1 MTDRRLQCATL
12 DAVRGH
18 PSRALARD
26 RDRSRASLSRR
37 SLAMD
42 ARARSWTL
50 SNATGV
56 GDSPTILG
64 TSVVTTPSV
73 AALGV
78 FAMTC
83 VTHWG
88 VGGFLWRSAGWRAWQ
103 PLRGRRIFV
112 LTQATAWTL
121 AAASLGCLAASSALL
136 VRERKSGREG
146 TRAYE
151 SVVLS
156 WVALGLGIASE
167 TTVAVSLAFFAETR
181 ARRRDSTATRGDA
194 ATSAKNAVRVIQM
207 LTVLNILHAP
217 HMVVFAICTTVYA
230 IGSGR
235 LLVAVVALY
244 ATTYFRNQRR
254 LESGHKRWAAFQMW
268 AKELIE
274 GAATSWYGSVR
285 IVHACEEAEAEVD
298 IAATPL
304 VYGYHPHAMIP
315 AAAVWF
321 PMLPKFSERFKDVR
335 PVTLAASV
343 IFKAPI
349 VREIAAWLGVRSV
362 QRDVF
367 RSALREERAVV
378 VCPGGQREMTEHFG
392 GPGEDTITLCTSH
405 RGFIRIA
412 IEERARLVPVVCFGE
427 SSSWRNI
434 LRHPG
439 SYVYNKFRVALPLL
453 AVGFLGLPIP
463 RRVPITFII
472 GDPVAIADPDEDGA
486 ARASD
491 VDAAHAAYY
500 AEVERLFHAHKAD
513 AGFPNLRL
521 IMKHD

>member
-1 MTDRRLQCATL
+1 ME
-12 DAVRGH
+12 
-18 PSRALARD
+18 
-26 RDRSRASLSRR
+26 
-37 SLAMD
+37 

-50 SNATGV
+50 SNATGI
-56 GDSPTILG
+56 GGADSSIG
-64 TSVVTTPSV
+64 ASVVTTPSI

-78 FAMTC
+78 FAMVC

-88 VGGFLWRSAGWRAWQ
+88 IGGFLWRTRGWRAWQ

-121 AAASLGCLAASSALL
+121 AAASLSCLAASSALL
-136 VRERKSGREG
+136 VIRAKSSSKEG
-146 TRAYE
+146 AHAYAYAA
-151 SVVLS
+151 VVLS
-156 WVALGLGIASE
+156 WCALGLGIASE
-167 TTVAVSLAFFAETR
+167 TMVAVSLAFFAETR
-181 ARRRDSTATRGDA
+181 RARRGDSTATRGDA

-217 HMVVFAICTTVYA
+217 HMIIFAICTTVYA

-235 LLVAVVALY
+235 LLATVVWLY
-244 ATTYFRNQRR
+244 AATYVRNQRR
-254 LESGHKRWAAFQMW
+254 LESGHRRWAAFQMW

-285 IVHACEEAEAEVD
+285 IVHARENAEDADV
-298 IAATPL
+298 AATPL

-315 AAAVWF
+315 AASVWF
-321 PMLPKFSERFKDVR
+321 TMLPKFSERFKDVR

-343 IFKAPI
+343 IFKAPV
-349 VREIAAWLGVRSV
+349 VRELAAWLGVRSV

-392 GPGEDTITLCTSH
+392 GPEEDTITLCTSH

-427 SSSWRNI
+427 SSSWRNV

-472 GDPVAIADPDEDGA
+472 GDPIAVADPDDDGA